1 VTRGQIWHLKRAS
14 DLNAR
19 GVGTHRGRDAS
30 EVKNDESQAERV
42 RTPRRVF
49 ALNTPAGSVSVF
61 NLAQPSNPVLLTEIP
76 VGIEPVSVNINPNVV
91 GNDEAWVVN
100 QISNSVSVI
109 SVSKGIVTDTI
120 YAKAEP
126 ADVVFTPN
134 GLAWVSIAR
143 SNQVSA
149 YNAATH
155 SLGKTL
161 PRSLCLTR

>member
-1 VTRGQIWHLKRAS
+1 MCARLPTQSRRGQMI
-14 DLNAR
+14 
-19 GVGTHRGRDAS
+19 T
-30 EVKNDESQAERV
+30 V
-42 RTPRRVF
+42 RSGLLGAFFTALAAIPMAAQVPPAAFVNFEGAQTNPIRISADGSRLF
-49 ALNTPAGSVSVF
+49 AVNTPAGTVSVF

-134 GLAWVSIAR
+134 
-143 SNQVSA
+143 
-149 YNAATH
+149 
-155 SLGKTL
+155 
-161 PRSLCLTR
+161 